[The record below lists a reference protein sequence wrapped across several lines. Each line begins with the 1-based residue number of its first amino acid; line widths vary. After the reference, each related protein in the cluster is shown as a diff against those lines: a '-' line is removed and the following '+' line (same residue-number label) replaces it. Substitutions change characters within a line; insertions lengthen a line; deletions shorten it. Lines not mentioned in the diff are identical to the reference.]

1 MQVSI
6 KRKRVIKLANATNV
20 KVVRKIDK
28 EGNVE
33 PFEFMLRRFKKAYQ
47 ESGVLA
53 DVRKH
58 EFAMSKSQKRAEK
71 RKRAEKLRRIEEAKQ
86 MEYTPKEF

>member
-1 MQVSI
+1 MS
-6 KRKRVIKLANATNV
+6 NATNV
-20 KVVRKIDK
+20 KVVRRVDK

-33 PFEFMLRRFKKAYQ
+33 PFEFMLNRFKKAYQ

-71 RKRAEKLRRIEEAKQ
+71 RKRAEKIRRLEAAKNAQ
-86 MEYTPKEF
+86 YYVRDFE